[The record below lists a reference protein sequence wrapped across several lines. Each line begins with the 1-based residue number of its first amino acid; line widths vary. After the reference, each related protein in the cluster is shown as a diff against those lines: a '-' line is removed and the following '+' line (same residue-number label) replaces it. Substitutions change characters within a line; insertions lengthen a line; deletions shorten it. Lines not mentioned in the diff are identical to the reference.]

1 MNIEKIKM
9 DLILNDDVDRR
20 IDGVQEA
27 NTSHTLIDA
36 LFNANTTTLRN
47 RVDDSCRKFFTSTDA
62 STDLHVDDI
71 RSKFMQFAAP
81 AQGKSAEAYL
91 DMLDSEVLPHC
102 SHLASP
108 RYLGHMTSPIPQFL
122 PEIGR
127 LVQTLN
133 QNVVKMET
141 SRGMAFLERQVIGM
155 LHREIFRADRQFYE
169 ENLQAASSALGIF
182 TSGGTLANICA
193 LWTALRLADTA
204 QASESTKALS
214 PDERPVIIGSE
225 LMHYSFDKGAQLLGA
240 QLHKV
245 PVNNL
250 FQIDLDALN
259 DAVEKYR
266 QAGRKIF
273 CLVAIAGTTD
283 YGSIDAIAKIC
294 DIGKK
299 IGAHVHVDAAWGG
312 GLILSESNRHLL
324 DGIAQADTVTID
336 GHKQLML
343 PLGCGMLFFRDPAL
357 SQLTMHHAPYAVR
370 ATSFD
375 QGRFTL
381 EGTRPATALYL
392 HAALHIIGKN
402 GYDDIFSKSLQRA
415 RYMAQ
420 TIETR
425 PEFELIAA
433 PVMNILTYRY
443 IPEKYRNKKIDDLD
457 NIQINRFNI
466 SLQKWQRQKGDSFVS
481 RTFRAIGQ
489 YNNQG
494 LTLLRAVLLNPLT
507 TNDDIDFLLN
517 DQLHIARLLE
527 SRIRDTPA
535 SHS

>member
-1 MNIEKIKM
+1 MNAV
-9 DLILNDDVDRR
+9 LNSDADSATDSVNDA
-20 IDGVQEA
+20 Q
-27 NTSHTLIDA
+27 TPPTLIDT
-36 LFNANTTTLRN
+36 LFHSDTTAIRN
-47 RVDDSCRKFFTSTDA
+47 RVDESSRKFFDTSDA
-62 STDLHVDDI
+62 IDEMRIEQI
-71 RSKFMQFAAP
+71 RSQFMQFDAP
-81 AQGKSAEAYL
+81 TQGTTAEAYL
-91 DMLDSEVLPHC
+91 DMFDSEVLPHC

-141 SRGMAFLERQVIGM
+141 SRGLAFLERQVIGM
-155 LHREIFRADRQFYE
+155 LHREIFRADKQFYQDH
-169 ENLQAASSALGIF
+169 LQAPSSALGIF
-182 TSGGTLANICA
+182 TSGGTLANISA
-193 LWTALRLADTA
+193 LWTALRRAGATA
-204 QASESTKALS
+204 TAENSSQHTDK
-214 PDERPVIIGSE
+214 PVIIGSA
-225 LMHYSFDKGAQLLGA
+225 LLHYSFDKGAQLLGA
-240 QLHKV
+240 ELHKV
-245 PVNNL
+245 PVNEHA
-250 FQIDLDALN
+250 QIDLDALRE
-259 DAVEKYR
+259 AIAKYQ
-266 QAGRKIF
+266 QAGRKIA

-283 YGSIDAIAKIC
+283 YGSIDAL
-294 DIGKK
+294 DK
-299 IGAHVHVDAAWGG
+299 IGEIGRQINAHVHVDAAWGG

-381 EGTRPATALYL
+381 EGSRPATALYL

-402 GYDDIFSKSLQRA
+402 GYDELFSKSLARA

-420 TIETR
+420 AIEAR
-425 PEFELIAA
+425 PEFELMTA

-443 IPEKYRNKKIDDLD
+443 IPEKYRNQHIDDAA
-457 NIQINRFNI
+457 NVEINQFNTA
-466 SLQKWQRQKGDSFVS
+466 LQKWQRQKGDSFVS
-481 RTFRAIGQ
+481 RTFRAINQ
-489 YNNQG
+489 YDNQG

-507 TNDDIDFLLN
+507 TFEDIDFLLN
-517 DQLHIARLLE
+517 DQLQIARLLE
-527 SRIRDTPA
+527 NELAGVPA
-535 SHS
+535 TH

>member
-1 MNIEKIKM
+1 MNVVLNSDTDGAM
-9 DLILNDDVDRR
+9 NGVDQANNSQALI
-20 IDGVQEA
+20 
-27 NTSHTLIDA
+27 NT
-36 LFNANTTTLRN
+36 LFGSNTTAIRD
-47 RVDDSCRKFFTSTDA
+47 RVDQSCRKFFSSTDA
-62 STDLHVDDI
+62 VTDMQIEDV
-71 RSKFMQFAAP
+71 RSKFMQFDAP
-81 AQGKSAEAYL
+81 AQGQSAEAYL

-155 LHREIFRADRQFYE
+155 LHREIFQADRQFYE
-169 ENLQAASSALGIF
+169 AHLQIASSALGIF

-193 LWTALRLADTA
+193 LWTALRLADTT
-204 QASESTKALS
+204 QAPESTKASHTVDL
-214 PDERPVIIGSE
+214 PVIIGSE

-240 QLHKV
+240 ELHKV
-245 PVNNL
+245 PVNSL
-250 FQIDLDALN
+250 FQIDLDALR
-259 DAVEKYR
+259 DTVEKYR
-266 QAGRKIF
+266 QAGRKIA

-294 DIGKK
+294 EMGRQ

-312 GLILSESNRHLL
+312 GLILSQSNRHLL
-324 DGIAQADTVTID
+324 DGIAHADTVTID

-343 PLGCGMLFFRDPAL
+343 PLGCGMLFFRDAAL

-392 HAALHIIGKN
+392 HAALHIIGKS
-402 GYDDIFSKSLQRA
+402 GYDDLFSKSLQRA

-420 TIETR
+420 AIETR

-433 PVMNILTYRY
+433 PAMNILTYRY
-443 IPEKYRNKKIDDLD
+443 IPEKYRNIKIDDLD

-481 RTFRAIGQ
+481 RTFRTINQ

-507 TNDDIDFLLN
+507 TFDDIDFLLS
-517 DQLHIARLLE
+517 DQLDIARSLE
-527 SRIRDTPA
+527 SEIPGVSA
-535 SHS
+535 SRS

>member
-1 MNIEKIKM
+1 M
-9 DLILNDDVDRR
+9 DLVLNGDVDGRM
-20 IDGVQEA
+20 GGLEEA
-27 NTSHTLIDA
+27 KTADTLIDT
-36 LFNANTTTLRN
+36 LFNSNTTTLRK
-47 RVDDSCRKFFTSTDA
+47 RVDDSCRKFFATTDGA
-62 STDLHVDDI
+62 TDRRIEHV
-71 RSKFMQFAAP
+71 RSKFMQFDAP
-81 AQGKSAEAYL
+81 AQGQSAETYL
-91 DMLDSEVLPHC
+91 DMLDREVLPHC

-155 LHREIFRADRQFYE
+155 LHREIFGADKQFYE
-169 ENLQAASSALGIF
+169 ENLQTASSALGIF

-193 LWTALRLADTA
+193 LWTAMRLADAT
-204 QASESTKALS
+204 QAAESTKPLQAA
-214 PDERPVIIGSE
+214 ERPVIIGSE

-240 QLHKV
+240 ELHKV

-250 FQIDLDALN
+250 FQIDLNALGE
-259 DAVEKYR
+259 AVEKYR
-266 QAGRKIF
+266 QAGRKIA

-283 YGSIDAIAKIC
+283 YGSIDALARIC
-294 DIGKK
+294 EIGKQ

-312 GLILSESNRHLL
+312 GLILSKSNRHLL

-381 EGTRPATALYL
+381 EGTRPATALYV

-402 GYDDIFSKSLQRA
+402 GYDDLFSESLQRA

-420 TIETR
+420 AIEAR
-425 PEFELIAA
+425 PEFELMAA
-433 PVMNILTYRY
+433 PAMNILTYRY
-443 IPEKYRNKKIDDLD
+443 IPEKYRNKKIDDQD

-489 YNNQG
+489 YDNQG

-507 TNDDIDFLLN
+507 TYDDIDFLLN
-517 DQLHIARLLE
+517 DQLHIARSLE
-527 SRIRDTPA
+527 SEISGVPA